1 MTDLLLYLHGVV
13 VNVLSCHRREMPKPH
28 FDVSFEDRPPPSQR
42 SPPIARETR
51 PTVQERPTEKNSNQI
66 TNESSPPPSSNDRNR
81 NNSVAMHPRLSKSQL
96 KEFREAFRFFDKDGD
111 GSIDKQEL
119 GRVMRSLGQ
128 FATEEE
134 LREMLDEIDIDGD
147 GTFSFNE
154 FVDIVCNVG
163 RPTERSVEDE
173 EKELRDA
180 FRIFDKHGRGYI
192 SASDLRAVLRCLGED
207 LSEEEIEDMI
217 REVDIDGDGRIDFNE
232 FVKALAE
239 NVDDED
245 DDDEEEDEEAIEDD
259 I

>member
-1 MTDLLLYLHGVV
+1 MLQ
-13 VNVLSCHRREMPKPH
+13 K
-28 FDVSFEDRPPPSQR
+28 
-42 SPPIARETR
+42 
-51 PTVQERPTEKNSNQI
+51 
-66 TNESSPPPSSNDRNR
+66 
-81 NNSVAMHPRLSKSQL
+81 
-96 KEFREAFRFFDKDGD
+96 FREAFRFFDKDGD

-180 FRIFDKHGRGYI
+180 FRDIYVKTFRLEKKAR
-192 SASDLRAVLRCLGED
+192 
-207 LSEEEIEDMI
+207 EIHFYFYSI
-217 REVDIDGDGRIDFNE
+217 NL
-232 FVKALAE
+232 KSH
-239 NVDDED
+239 NV
-245 DDDEEEDEEAIEDD
+245 IKLNK
-259 I
+259 IKLN